1 MDNNNNNYNRNKK
14 FNNFSFN
21 PTVTSMASWQQSA
34 TMWMEIYKE
43 FAARSQK
50 ISESWSDALW
60 KTWTSEEN
68 LQSRENVS
76 LQGHIDNNNN
86 NNNNNNNTNR
96 NNKKKM
102 RALVLQ
108 GGGSVGAFQAGAFTA
123 LYEKITR
130 EDKENGNEG
139 RPLFDIIAGTSI
151 GAINAAV
158 LVSHVAENKTWKGS
172 SEKLVEFWKYLSC
185 PTPDITKMSANWKKE
200 HDKNNPKAASA
211 EAARRYYSVK
221 EFLKS
226 GVDKVYSP
234 ILPPKEDEKFF
245 DQQNKRILYN
255 KQPLQKSIEKFVK
268 FPIATTYEKGEP
280 RLLIV
285 SVDATEGATVT
296 FDSYEKGKDLNGK
309 YIRKT
314 VYYEQSSQEEKQ
326 QQQQPIVIEYDEGIK
341 IQHVMASASLPEFYE
356 YEEISGHKFW
366 DGGLLSNT
374 PIREL
379 IQAHKDFW
387 EYKMDSKELENSILE
402 EASFNVPDLEL
413 YMVNLWHSD
422 DDDVAPSD
430 PDGMTERLRD
440 IKLQDQYYVKESILQ
455 THYIHLIEK
464 LIQLG
469 ISKKNNNNYELK
481 KDINNILQNNTA
493 SIDTTE
499 VPKKYLDIIKA
510 QFKITKI
517 ESIERRDDHDTISA
531 KDGDF
536 TSETINKL
544 IRDGYESTRRKY
556 SPLVLQHQQQ
566 QK

>member
-1 MDNNNNNYNRNKK
+1 MDNNNKDNRNKK
-14 FNNFSFN
+14 FNNFSLN
-21 PTVTSMASWQQSA
+21 PFTVTSMASWQQSA

-60 KTWTSEEN
+60 RTSTSEEN

-76 LQGHIDNNNN
+76 LQGHIDNNK
-86 NNNNNNNTNR
+86 NTNR

-108 GGGSVGAFQAGAFTA
+108 GGGSVGAFQAGAFKA

-130 EDKENGNEG
+130 EDEENGNEG
-139 RPLFDIIAGTSI
+139 KPLFDIIAGTSI

-172 SEKLVEFWKYLSC
+172 SEKLLEFWKYLSC
-185 PTPDITKMSANWKKE
+185 PTPDITKISAKWKKE
-200 HDKNNPKAASA
+200 HNKNNPKAASA

-245 DQQNKRILYN
+245 DPQNKRIQYN

-280 RLLIV
+280 RLLVV

-309 YIRKT
+309 DIRKT

-326 QQQQPIVIEYDEGIK
+326 QHQHPIVIEYNDGVK
-341 IQHVMASASLPEFYE
+341 IQHVMASATLPEFYE

-387 EYKMDSKELENSILE
+387 EYKLDSKELENSILE

-413 YMVNLWHSD
+413 YIVNLWHSD

-440 IKLQDQYYVKESILQ
+440 IKLHDQYYLKESILQ

-469 ISKKNNNNYELK
+469 ISNYNNNNYELK
-481 KDINNILQNNTA
+481 NDINKILQNNTA

-499 VPKKYLDIIKA
+499 IPKKYLDIIKA

-544 IRDGYESTRRKY
+544 IRDGYESTWRKY
-556 SPLVLQHQQQ
+556 SPLVLQRQQQ

>member
-1 MDNNNNNYNRNKK
+1 M
-14 FNNFSFN
+14 
-21 PTVTSMASWQQSA
+21 
-34 TMWMEIYKE
+34 
-43 FAARSQK
+43 
-50 ISESWSDALW
+50 
-60 KTWTSEEN
+60 
-68 LQSRENVS
+68 
-76 LQGHIDNNNN
+76 
-86 NNNNNNNTNR
+86 
-96 NNKKKM
+96 
-102 RALVLQ
+102 
-108 GGGSVGAFQAGAFTA
+108 
-123 LYEKITR
+123 
-130 EDKENGNEG
+130 
-139 RPLFDIIAGTSI
+139 
-151 GAINAAV
+151 
-158 LVSHVAENKTWKGS
+158 
-172 SEKLVEFWKYLSC
+172 
-185 PTPDITKMSANWKKE
+185 
-200 HDKNNPKAASA
+200 
-211 EAARRYYSVK
+211 
-221 EFLKS
+221 KS

-245 DQQNKRILYN
+245 DQQNKRIQYN
-255 KQPLQKSIEKFVK
+255 KKPLQKSIEKFVK

-280 RLLIV
+280 RLLVV

-309 YIRKT
+309 DIRKT
-314 VYYEQSSQEEKQ
+314 VYHGQSSQEEKQ
-326 QQQQPIVIEYDEGIK
+326 QQPIVIEYNDGIK
-341 IQHVMASASLPEFYE
+341 IQHVMASATLPEFYE

-387 EYKMDSKELENSILE
+387 EYKLDSKELENSILE
-402 EASFNVPDLEL
+402 EASFNVPNLEL

-440 IKLQDQYYVKESILQ
+440 IKLQDQYYLKESILQ

-469 ISKKNNNNYELK
+469 ISKYNNNNNNYELK
-481 KDINNILQNNTA
+481 KNINNILQNYTA

-499 VPKKYLDIIKA
+499 IPKKYLDIIKA

-517 ESIERRDDHDTISA
+517 ESIERRDDQDTISA

-544 IRDGYESTRRKY
+544 IRDGYESTLKKY
-556 SPLVLQHQQQ
+556 SPVVLQHQP
-566 QK
+566 

>member
-1 MDNNNNNYNRNKK
+1 MDNNNDKRSKK
-14 FNNFSFN
+14 FNNFYLN
-21 PTVTSMASWQQSA
+21 PFIITSMASWQQSV
-34 TMWMEIYKE
+34 TLWMEINKE
-43 FAARSQK
+43 IAARSQK
-50 ISESWSDALW
+50 IFESWSDALW
-60 KTWTSEEN
+60 KTWTSED
-68 LQSRENVS
+68 LQNRVNV
-76 LQGHIDNNNN
+76 LLKDHVNNNKN
-86 NNNNNNNTNR
+86 K
-96 NNKKKM
+96 NNKNKM

-108 GGGSVGAFQAGAFTA
+108 GGGSVGAFQAGAYKA

-158 LVSHVAENKTWKGS
+158 LVSHVVENKTWKGS

-200 HDKNNPKAASA
+200 HDKNNPNAASA

-226 GVDKVYSP
+226 GVDKVYFP

-280 RLLIV
+280 RLIIV

-309 YIRKT
+309 DIRKT
-314 VYYEQSSQEEKQ
+314 VYYEQSSPEEKQ
-326 QQQQPIVIEYDEGIK
+326 KQPIVIEYNDGIK
-341 IQHVMASASLPEFYE
+341 IQHVMASATLPEFYE

-387 EYKMDSKELENSILE
+387 EHKLNSKELENSILE
-402 EASFNVPDLEL
+402 EACFNVPDLEL
-413 YMVNLWHSD
+413 YVVNLWHSD
-422 DDDVAPSD
+422 DDDIAPSD

-440 IKLQDQYYVKESILQ
+440 IKLHDQYYLKESILL

-469 ISKKNNNNYELK
+469 ISKDNNNNNYELK
-481 KDINNILQNNTA
+481 NDINNILQSYTA
-493 SIDTTE
+493 SIATTE
-499 VPKKYLDIIKA
+499 IPKKYLDIIKT

-517 ESIERRDDHDTISA
+517 ESIERRDDPDTISA

-544 IRDGYESTRRKY
+544 IRDGYESTWNKY
-556 SPLVLQHQQQ
+556 SPFVLQYQQ

>member
-1 MDNNNNNYNRNKK
+1 MDNNNINNDNDNRSKK
-14 FNNFSFN
+14 FNNFLIN
-21 PTVTSMASWQQSA
+21 PFIVTSMDSLQQSA
-34 TMWMEIYKE
+34 TMWMDIYKE

-50 ISESWSDALW
+50 ISESWWSDPLW
-60 KTWTSEEN
+60 KTWTSKEN
-68 LQSRENVS
+68 LQTRENVS

-86 NNNNNNNTNR
+86 TKR

-108 GGGSVGAFQAGAFTA
+108 GGGAVGAFQAGAFKA

-158 LVSHVAENKTWKGS
+158 LVSHVVENKTWKGS

-185 PTPDITKMSANWKKE
+185 PTPDITKTSANWKKE
-200 HDKNNPKAASA
+200 HEKNNPNAASA

-245 DQQNKRILYN
+245 DQENKMILYN
-255 KQPLQKSIEKFVK
+255 KQPLQKSIEKFAK

-309 YIRKT
+309 DIRKT
-314 VYYEQSSQEEKQ
+314 VYYGQSSQAEKQ
-326 QQQQPIVIEYDEGIK
+326 QQRQQPIVIEYDDGIK
-341 IQHVMASASLPEFYE
+341 VQHVMASATLPEFYE

-387 EYKMDSKELENSILE
+387 EYKLDSKELENSILE

-413 YMVNLWHSD
+413 YIVNLWHSD

-440 IKLQDQYYVKESILQ
+440 IKLHDQYYLKESILL

-469 ISKKNNNNYELK
+469 ISKYNNNNNNNYELK
-481 KDINNILQNNTA
+481 KEINKILQNYTA
-493 SIDTTE
+493 SIDTT
-499 VPKKYLDIIKA
+499 
-510 QFKITKI
+510 
-517 ESIERRDDHDTISA
+517 
-531 KDGDF
+531 
-536 TSETINKL
+536 
-544 IRDGYESTRRKY
+544 
-556 SPLVLQHQQQ
+556 
-566 QK
+566 

>member
-1 MDNNNNNYNRNKK
+1 MDNNKDNRSNK
-14 FNNFSFN
+14 FNNFSLN
-21 PTVTSMASWQQSA
+21 PFTMTSMASWQQSA

-43 FAARSQK
+43 FTARSQK
-50 ISESWSDALW
+50 ISQSWSDALW
-60 KTWTSEEN
+60 RTSTSEEN
-68 LQSRENVS
+68 LESRENVS
-76 LQGHIDNNNN
+76 LQGHID
-86 NNNNNNNTNR
+86 NNNNTNR

-108 GGGSVGAFQAGAFTA
+108 GGGSAGAFQAGAFKA

-185 PTPDITKMSANWKKE
+185 PTPDITKISANWKKE
-200 HDKNNPKAASA
+200 HDKNNPNAASA
-211 EAARRYYSVK
+211 EAARRYYSIK

-226 GVDKVYSP
+226 GAEKVYSP
-234 ILPPKEDEKFF
+234 IMPPKEDEKFF
-245 DQQNKRILYN
+245 DQANKRILYS

-268 FPIATTYEKGEP
+268 FPIATSYEEGEP
-280 RLLIV
+280 RLLVV
-285 SVDATEGATVT
+285 SVDAAEGATVT

-309 YIRKT
+309 DIRKT
-314 VYYEQSSQEEKQ
+314 VYYGQSSQEEKQ

-341 IQHVMASASLPEFYE
+341 IQHVMASATLPEFFE

-387 EYKMDSKELENSILE
+387 EYKLDSKELENSILE

-413 YMVNLWHSD
+413 YMVNLWHSN
-422 DDDVAPSD
+422 DDVAPSD
-430 PDGMTERLRD
+430 PDGMTDRLKD
-440 IKLQDQYYVKESILQ
+440 IKLHDQYYVKESILQ
-455 THYIHLIEK
+455 THYIHLIER

-469 ISKKNNNNYELK
+469 ISKKNNNNNYELK
-481 KDINNILQNNTA
+481 KDINKILQNYTP
-493 SIDTTE
+493 SLDTTE
-499 VPKKYLDIIKA
+499 KPKKYLDIIKT
-510 QFKITKI
+510 QFEITKI
-517 ESIERRDDHDTISA
+517 ESIERRDDDDTISA

-556 SPLVLQHQQQ
+556 SPLVLQHKQ

>member
-1 MDNNNNNYNRNKK
+1 MDNNNYNRSNK
-14 FNNFSFN
+14 FNNFSLN
-21 PTVTSMASWQQSA
+21 PFIMTNMASWQHSA

-50 ISESWSDALW
+50 MSESWSDALW

-76 LQGHIDNNNN
+76 LQCHIDDNNKK
-86 NNNNNNNTNR
+86 TNR

-108 GGGSVGAFQAGAFTA
+108 GGGAVGAFQAGAFKA

-158 LVSHVAENKTWKGS
+158 LVSHVVENKTWKGS

-185 PTPDITKMSANWKKE
+185 PTPDITKTSANWKKE
-200 HDKNNPKAASA
+200 HEKNNPNAASA

-245 DQQNKRILYN
+245 DQENKMILYN
-255 KQPLQKSIEKFVK
+255 KQPLQKSIEKFAK

-309 YIRKT
+309 DIRKT
-314 VYYEQSSQEEKQ
+314 VYYGQSSQAEKQ
-326 QQQQPIVIEYDEGIK
+326 QQRQQPIVIEYDDGIK
-341 IQHVMASASLPEFYE
+341 VQHVMASATLPEFYE

-387 EYKMDSKELENSILE
+387 EYKLDSKELENSILE

-422 DDDVAPSD
+422 DDVVAPSD

-440 IKLQDQYYVKESILQ
+440 IKLQDQYYLKESILQ
-455 THYIHLIEK
+455 THSIHLIET

-469 ISKKNNNNYELK
+469 NSKDNNNNYELK
-481 KDINNILQNNTA
+481 KNINKILQNYTA

-499 VPKKYLDIIKA
+499 IPKKYLDIIKT
-510 QFKITKI
+510 QFKIIKI

-544 IRDGYESTRRKY
+544 IRDGYESTWRKY
-556 SPLVLQHQQQ
+556 SSLVLQHQQQ
-566 QK
+566 K